1 MFSFLIYFR
10 RDIVLPGDLFTGTSN
25 WSDRDEREGE
35 EDGISNSCNVVR
47 QIASAAAA
55 RLLLDLEIVESLSAS
70 SCNFMME
77 ICSIKLCL
85 EKIFIFDNLQK

>member
-35 EDGISNSCNVVR
+35 EDG
-47 QIASAAAA
+47 
-55 RLLLDLEIVESLSAS
+55 ESEEDGELGV
-70 SCNFMME
+70 MTRW
-77 ICSIKLCL
+77 
-85 EKIFIFDNLQK
+85 